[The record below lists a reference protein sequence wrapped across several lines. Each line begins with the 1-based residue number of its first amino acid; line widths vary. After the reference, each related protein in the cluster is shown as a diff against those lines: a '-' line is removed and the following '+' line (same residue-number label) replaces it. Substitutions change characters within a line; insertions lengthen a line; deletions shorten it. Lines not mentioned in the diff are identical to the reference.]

1 MKMKS
6 KFFGLNAK
14 LALAVLA
21 VGTMFAS
28 CYDSENGD
36 VTVPYQA
43 PDPVYTFVGT
53 VNDNATN
60 GPVAG
65 ATVTLSGAVV
75 GTATT
80 DEQGGYQ
87 IVHKGAI
94 NGTVTVTVAAKEGE
108 YEAASESF
116 DVVSIEKGQSIT
128 YYKNLLVN
136 YTDYLPEY
144 LKVSAIPGMYS
155 DNSTLQGENPDG
167 DNYIAKLDIINET
180 NEPMILNAKF
190 VVKSGIRVSEDT
202 DNFYVPTKAWANDAI
217 ADIKAYIRGE
227 LEVLEDPT
235 YEFGREEKDATI
247 VLAPRTALKSVVISY
262 TYATRTFDFS
272 YASESARVKTEEV
285 LSVAIKPVTVGI
297 DHYHGHGHGHGDDL
311 NAGGGIVDPEL

>member
-53 VNDNATN
+53 VNNNATN

-65 ATVTLSGAVV
+65 ATVTLRGAVE

-87 IVHKGAI
+87 IVHKGAV
-94 NGTVTVTVAAKEGE
+94 NGTVTVAVAAKEGE

-136 YTDYLPEY
+136 YTAYVPEG
-144 LKVSAIPGMYS
+144 LKINVTKGMDS
-155 DNSTLQGENPDG
+155 DDSTLQGENPD
-167 DNYIAKLDIINET
+167 DENYIAKLDIINET
-180 NEPMILNAKF
+180 NEPMTLKAKF

-202 DNFYVPTKAWANDAI
+202 DNFYVPTKAWADAAI
-217 ADIKAYIRGE
+217 EDIKAYIRGE
-227 LEVLEDPT
+227 LEVLKDPT
-235 YEFGREEKDATI
+235 YEFDSEEKDVTI
-247 VLAPRTALKSVVISY
+247 ELAPRTALKRVIISY

>member
-1 MKMKS
+1 MKS

-53 VNDNATN
+53 VNNNATN

-65 ATVTLSGAVV
+65 ATVTLRGAVE

-87 IVHKGAI
+87 IVHKGAV
-94 NGTVTVTVAAKEGE
+94 NGTVTVAVAAKEGE

-136 YTDYLPEY
+136 YTAYVPEG
-144 LKVSAIPGMYS
+144 LEINVTKGMDS
-155 DNSTLQGENPDG
+155 DDSTLQGENPDG
-167 DNYIAKLDIINET
+167 ENYIAKLDIINET
-180 NEPMILNAKF
+180 NEPMTLKAKF

-202 DNFYVPTKAWANDAI
+202 DNFYVPTKAWADAAI
-217 ADIKAYIRGE
+217 EDIKAYIRGE
-227 LEVLEDPT
+227 LEVLKDPT
-235 YEFGREEKDATI
+235 YEFDSEEKDVTI
-247 VLAPRTALKSVVISY
+247 ELAPRTALKRVIISY